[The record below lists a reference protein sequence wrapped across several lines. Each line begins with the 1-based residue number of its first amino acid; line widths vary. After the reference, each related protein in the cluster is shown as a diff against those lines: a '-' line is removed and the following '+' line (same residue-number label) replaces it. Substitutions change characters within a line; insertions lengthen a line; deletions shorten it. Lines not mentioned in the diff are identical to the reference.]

1 MSTTPSAASTRTPR
15 RRAAAP
21 APPKLEAHR
30 QRLSSV
36 DRQQLRLE
44 AEKSNTLSEVLAQVD
59 EAFGVLHSA
68 FGELRE
74 ALLQQDQR
82 LRVLEK
88 RHG

>member
-1 MSTTPSAASTRTPR
+1 MSSPSAASTRTPR
-15 RRAAAP
+15 RRGAAA

-59 EAFGVLHSA
+59 EAFGALHSA